1 MTRDSGPCV
10 QFREAV
16 VKPSGTVTGVRALE
30 GYRCSVD
37 NTLFVINATPARL
50 TSGSSP
56 PPPHP
61 LWLTT
66 VIEWTYSGYV
76 LDSPARRMP
85 AAGFTYVSSLAYL
98 LCSVTAMS
106 RSRTLSTRL
115 ICPHCQLRILFSSL
129 PTIAHQIQK
138 AHIWRIKYLEYCQR
152 YYITTI

>member
-66 VIEWTYSGYV
+66 IMEWTYSGYG
-76 LDSPARRMP
+76 LDSLTHDSR
-85 AAGFTYVSSLAYL
+85 AGRQQLA
-98 LCSVTAMS
+98 SPIDG
-106 RSRTLSTRL
+106 R
-115 ICPHCQLRILFSSL
+115 
-129 PTIAHQIQK
+129 
-138 AHIWRIKYLEYCQR
+138 
-152 YYITTI
+152 